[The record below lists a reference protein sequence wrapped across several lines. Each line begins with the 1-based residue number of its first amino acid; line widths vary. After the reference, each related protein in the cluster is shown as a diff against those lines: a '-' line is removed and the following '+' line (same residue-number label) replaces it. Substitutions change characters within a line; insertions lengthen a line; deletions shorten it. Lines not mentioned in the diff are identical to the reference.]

1 MNSSELTRT
10 TDSIPFMK
18 KTGEVIKEIKLP
30 EKVMPILS
38 KRTAIGTSGTYYKG
52 AGTIYTCH
60 FSNTIESGE
69 TLLAKTGILYE
80 ENKVTR
86 LNLCGKYGIFNF
98 RHQPMFSDL
107 EGGCGPKEKN
117 LLVMQK
123 KFEYS
128 AIQEIVDVIPTDI
141 PEHSIYAYR
150 LKETTGSLKDT
161 AELLKYAL
169 ENDFCTAWDKNL
181 WADIY
186 CYRYVRDVGDWYC
199 SDSVAAKLGTV
210 YALLHSLYE
219 TDLYQYLELLHLLTG
234 DYDVE
239 KHFVL
244 YYSAKTVQKIC
255 PKRWEETRI
264 DLEHITPKLFG
275 QLLSLM
281 LQSKSCCHL
290 ENEQEW
296 NWTREKQLERKKDY
310 EAKIERILQN
320 LRMVEENVG

>member
-10 TDSIPFMK
+10 TDSIPFME

-60 FSNTIESGE
+60 FSNAIESGE
-69 TLLAKTGILYE
+69 TLIAKTGILYE

-128 AIQEIVDVIPTDI
+128 AIQEIVDVISTDI
-141 PEHSIYAYR
+141 PEHSIYAYS
-150 LKETTGSLKDT
+150 LKEATGSLKDT
-161 AELLKYAL
+161 AELMKYAL
-169 ENDFCTAWDKNL
+169 ENNFCTAWDKNL

-186 CYRYVRDVGDWYC
+186 RYRYVRDVGDWYC
-199 SDSVAAKLGTV
+199 DDSVAAKLGTV

-234 DYDVE
+234 DYNVE

-244 YYSAKTVQKIC
+244 YYSAKTVKKIC
-255 PKRWEETRI
+255 SKRWEKTEI
-264 DLEHITPKLFG
+264 DLEKITSELFG
-275 QLLSLM
+275 QLITLM
-281 LQSKSCCHL
+281 LQSKACCHL
-290 ENEQEW
+290 ENEKEW
-296 NWTREKQLERKKDY
+296 SWTREKQLERKKDY
-310 EAKIERILQN
+310 EKKMDRILKS
-320 LRMVEENVG
+320 LRKGEGE